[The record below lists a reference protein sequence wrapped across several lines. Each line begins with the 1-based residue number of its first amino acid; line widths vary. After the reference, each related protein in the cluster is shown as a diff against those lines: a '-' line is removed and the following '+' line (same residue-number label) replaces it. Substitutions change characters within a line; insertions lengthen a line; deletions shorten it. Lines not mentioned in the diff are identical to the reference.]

1 MTSRK
6 RIWSAGWTLGAVVVA
21 AAIVAAVGCAKGSAK
36 QKKNGAAVPTATV
49 ERHEISVSVE
59 ANGTVEPISIVDVKS
74 KASGQIVRMPV
85 EIGST
90 VAAGDLLVQIDTRD
104 VQNQYDQAEAVL
116 DAAKARVDVSAA
128 QRKRADGLF
137 AEQVITA
144 EEHESAILEYANGQ
158 SAFVKARTDLDL
170 ARQRLEDA
178 TVRAPIAGTVIE
190 KPVSVG
196 QVISSATS
204 SVSGGTTLLMM
215 ADLKKIRMRA
225 LVNETDIGNVR
236 PGQAASVVVD
246 AYANREF
253 AGIVEK
259 VEPRAVVE
267 QSVTMFPVLVSLS
280 NDEGL
285 LMPGMNGEVTVVVER
300 QADALSVP
308 IDAVRGM
315 SELPAA
321 AAALGLNADSL
332 RAEMRARGGE
342 RGGRGDGAERAERAE
357 GEPRG
362 NGQARL
368 VFVKSNGAFAPR
380 VVRLGVSNFDYAQ
393 VVSGLEEG
401 EEVALLSAA
410 ELQRSR
416 VETIER
422 MRQRMGGAMPG
433 MQRQTTG
440 QSGSRPG
447 G

>member
-1 MTSRK
+1 MAARQRT
-6 RIWSAGWTLGAVVVA
+6 WSVGRMLGIVVVVA
-21 AAIVAAVGCAKGSAK
+21 ALAAAGVYAKRSAK
-36 QKKNGAAVPTATV
+36 PKRSVAAVPTAMV
-49 ERHEISVSVE
+49 DRQEISVSVE
-59 ANGTVEPISIVDVKS
+59 ANGAVEPISIVDVKS
-74 KASGQIVRMPV
+74 KASGQIVKMPV
-85 EIGST
+85 EIGSL
-90 VAAGDLLVQIDTRD
+90 VEAGDLLAQIDTRD
-104 VQNQYDQAEAVL
+104 VRNQYDQASAVL

-128 QRKRADGLF
+128 QKKRADDLV
-137 AEQVITA
+137 AEQVITV

-225 LVNETDIGNVR
+225 LVNETDIGNVK
-236 PGQAASVVVD
+236 PGQIATVAVD
-246 AYANREF
+246 AYSNREF
-253 AGIVEK
+253 AGVVEK

-285 LMPGMNGEVTVVVER
+285 LMPGMNGEVTLVVER
-300 QADALSVP
+300 QENVLSVP
-308 IDAVRGM
+308 MDAVRSM
-315 SELPAA
+315 NELSAA

-332 RAEMRARGGE
+332 RAEMRTRGGE
-342 RGGRGDGAERAERAE
+342 RGDRGDRGT
-357 GEPRG
+357 GEARS

-368 VFVKSNGAFAPR
+368 VFVKTPAGFAPR
-380 VVRLGVSNFDYAQ
+380 VVHLGITNFDDAQ

-416 VETIER
+416 VESVER

-433 MQRQTTG
+433 MQRQSGGSGGAT
-440 QSGSRPG
+440 GSRPG

>member
-1 MTSRK
+1 MTVRERTRS
-6 RIWSAGWTLGAVVVA
+6 IGWMLGILIVVA
-21 AAIVAAVGCAKGSAK
+21 ALVAAGVSAK
-36 QKKNGAAVPTATV
+36 KAAKPKRSAAVVPTATV
-49 ERHEISVSVE
+49 DRQEISVSVE
-59 ANGTVEPISIVDVKS
+59 ANGVVEPVSIVDVKS

-85 EIGST
+85 EIGSL
-90 VAAGDLLVQIDTRD
+90 VGAGDLLVQIDTRD
-104 VQNQYDQAEAVL
+104 VQNQYDQASAVL

-128 QRKRADGLF
+128 KRKRADDLF
-137 AEQVITA
+137 AAQAITV
-144 EEHESAILEYANGQ
+144 EEHEAAILEYANGQ
-158 SAFVKARTDLDL
+158 SAFVTARTDLDL

-190 KPVSVG
+190 KPVTVG

-225 LVNETDIGNVR
+225 LVNEIDIGNVK
-236 PGQAASVVVD
+236 PGQVAAVAVD

-253 AGIVEK
+253 AGVVEK

-267 QSVTMFPVLVSLS
+267 QSVTMFPVLISLS

-285 LMPGMNGEVTVVVER
+285 LMPGMNGEVTLVVER
-300 QADALSVP
+300 QENVLSVP
-308 IDAVRGM
+308 MDAVRGM

-332 RAEMRARGGE
+332 RVAMRGGTAERGE
-342 RGGRGDGAERAERAE
+342 RGGQ

-368 VFVKSNGAFAPR
+368 VFVKTQGGFDAR
-380 VVRLGVSNFDYAQ
+380 IVRLGITNFDDAQ

-416 VETIER
+416 VETVER

-433 MQRQTTG
+433 MQRQSTG
-440 QSGSRPG
+440 ATGSRPG

>member
-1 MTSRK
+1 VARGQ
-6 RIWSAGWTLGAVVVA
+6 RAWSVGRTLGIIAVVA
-21 AAIVAAVGCAKGSAK
+21 ALVAAGVYAKGSAK
-36 QKKNGAAVPTATV
+36 PKKNGAVVPTATLD
-49 ERHEISVSVE
+49 RQEISVSVE

-74 KASGQIVRMPV
+74 KASGQIVRMPI
-85 EIGST
+85 EIGS
-90 VAAGDLLVQIDTRD
+90 VVEAGDLLVQIDTRD
-104 VQNQYDQAEAVL
+104 VQNQYDQAAAVL

-128 QRKRADGLF
+128 QKKRADDLV

-225 LVNETDIGNVR
+225 LVNETDIGNVK
-236 PGQAASVVVD
+236 PGQVATVAVD
-246 AYANREF
+246 AYANRVFE
-253 AGIVEK
+253 GIVEK

-300 QADALSVP
+300 QENALAVP
-308 IDAVRGM
+308 MDAVRSM

-321 AAALGLNADSL
+321 AAALGLDADSL

-342 RGGRGDGAERAERAE
+342 RGERGA
-357 GEPRG
+357 GESRG
-362 NGQARL
+362 NGQARV
-368 VFVKSNGAFAPR
+368 VFVKTPDGFSPR
-380 VVRLGVSNFDYAQ
+380 VVRLGVTNFDYAE

-433 MQRQTTG
+433 MQRQSTG
-440 QSGSRPG
+440 ATGSRPG